1 MHLKRRDCRQLL
13 DGEVAPQ
20 RADALRSHIAG
31 CAACASLQAEVERD
45 NDCAR
50 TGVAFL
56 DAGFPPVDLPDVT
69 VFTARARRRRK
80 VRLRWAA
87 AVLLPAAAAAAAVG
101 PAATMIRRWAAT
113 RVAQGPA
120 PSLAVQD
127 TPSVSAS
134 PNGVTFAP
142 GAGAELD
149 IECGAASGSL
159 RVDVVAGAA
168 VHVTEA
174 NGRLRYRLGDGRLM
188 AVANGGPLDVRVE
201 VPHDIQR
208 ATLRACGRT
217 VLEVR
222 HGAVSTAARM
232 VDGHYEILLP

>member
-1 MHLKRRDCRQLL
+1 ML

-20 RADALRSHIAG
+20 QADALRRHLAG
-31 CAACASLQAEVERD
+31 CAACAALHAEVERD
-45 NDCAR
+45 DDCVR
-50 TGVAFL
+50 KGVALL

-69 VFTARARRRRK
+69 VFATRARRRRR

-87 AVLLPAAAAAAAVG
+87 AVLLPAVAAAAAAG

-113 RVAQGPA
+113 RVARGAAPA
-120 PSLAVQD
+120 LAAPD
-127 TPSVSAS
+127 TPSRSAS
-134 PNGVTFAP
+134 PNGVTFEP
-142 GAGAELD
+142 GAAADLD
-149 IECGAASGSL
+149 IQCGAAGGSL

-168 VHVTEA
+168 VRVTEA

-188 AVANGGPLDVRVE
+188 AVADGGPLDVRVE
-201 VPHDIQR
+201 IPHDVRR

-222 HGAVSTAARM
+222 HGVVSTAAAM
-232 VDGHYEILLP
+232 VDGHYAILLP